1 MSSVPVNLTPVQI
14 AVIDAIVSL
23 FESNSP
29 ARYDAV
35 ARSASDAGGLSYGK
49 HQAALVGGSLFRLIS
64 DYCAA
69 PGALQAQ
76 ALRPYLP
83 RMEAGDRT
91 LDTDDA
97 LVAILKTAAA
107 DPVMQD
113 VQDRYFYE
121 HYMTPA
127 LTEAASLGFQTAL
140 GCAILYDSFIQGSW
154 STGANIKAKTIAVA
168 GAPTAETE
176 RTWLAAYLQTRRAWL
191 ASRGADLARS
201 VYRIDALTALLTAGA
216 WDLEM
221 PLALPLSGYSFTLT
235 AWDLNAHLFPDPV
248 FRVDPE
254 KFGTVKARHAI
265 MPEGRDRH
273 VQSLLSILG
282 LLDPKSGVDGRF
294 GMGSAN
300 VFKAFQL
307 SCNAPQT
314 GIVDPEGYLM
324 LCDAVRRVEASAPAK
339 GSDGAAV
346 ADLRPLP
353 EPANSTRS
361 RQYSLAAG
369 ASATAAG
376 ATVVGSNYFAPKD
389 VTGDTAQIGPA
400 ASGPQGTPVPAP
412 AAQSPAVQAPA
423 VQASAN
429 QKSGNQTQGAQTQG
443 TQTQGTMTATAPP
456 AAPEPGKAPA
466 VTASTAT
473 PPPAPDWDDTA
484 RELLPWVAVGLL
496 IATLVFLILARR
508 RAY

>member
-49 HQAALVGGSLFRLIS
+49 HQAALVGGSLFRMIS
-64 DYCAA
+64 AYCNA
-69 PGALQAQ
+69 PGALQAA
-76 ALRPYLP
+76 ALKPYLP
-83 RMEAGDRT
+83 RMEAADRT
-91 LDTDDA
+91 LDKDDA

-113 VQDRYFYE
+113 VQDTYFYD

-127 LTEAASLGFQTAL
+127 LTEAAKLGFQTAL
-140 GCAILYDSFIQGSW
+140 GCAIVYDSFIQGSW
-154 STGANIKAKTIAVA
+154 STGANIKGKTIAVA
-168 GAPTAETE
+168 GEPTAENE
-176 RTWLAAYLQTRRAWL
+176 KTWVAAYLQTRRAWL

-201 VYRIDALTALLTAGA
+201 VYRIDALNGLVTSGQ

-221 PLALPLSGYSFTLT
+221 PLALQLTGYSFTLT

-254 KFGTVKARHAI
+254 RFGVVKARHAI

-273 VQSLLSILG
+273 VQQLLSILG
-282 LLDPKSGVDGRF
+282 LLDSKTGVDGRF
-294 GMGSAN
+294 GTGSAN

-307 SCNAPQT
+307 SCNTPQT
-314 GIVDPEGYLM
+314 GIVDPEGYLL
-324 LCDAVRRVEASAPAK
+324 LCDAVRRVQASAPAK
-339 GSDGAAV
+339 GTAGTEV

-353 EPANSTRS
+353 EPASSTRS
-361 RQYSLAAG
+361 RQYSMAAG
-369 ASATAAG
+369 ATATAAG

-389 VTGDTAQIGPA
+389 VTGDTTTAPSTAAAPPA
-400 ASGPQGTPVPAP
+400 TVAAPTPPTTLQQTSPAPSAPPAP
-412 AAQSPAVQAPA
+412 APAPTPV
-423 VQASAN
+423 
-429 QKSGNQTQGAQTQG
+429 K
-443 TQTQGTMTATAPP
+443 
-456 AAPEPGKAPA
+456 AAP
-466 VTASTAT
+466 VTASTVAA
-473 PPPAPDWDDTA
+473 PAAPDWDDTA
-484 RELLPWVAVGLL
+484 RDLLPWVAVALL
-496 IATLVFLILARR
+496 IATLVLITLARR

>member
-49 HQAALVGGSLFRLIS
+49 HQAALVGGSLFRMIS
-64 DYCAA
+64 AYCNA
-69 PGALQAQ
+69 PGALQAG
-76 ALRPYLP
+76 ALKPYLP
-83 RMEAGDRT
+83 RMEAADRT
-91 LDTDDA
+91 LDKDDA

-113 VQDRYFYE
+113 VQDTYFLD

-127 LTEAASLGFQTAL
+127 LTEAAKLGFQTAL
-140 GCAILYDSFIQGSW
+140 GCAIVYDSFIQGSW
-154 STGANIKAKTIAVA
+154 STGANIKGKTIAVA
-168 GAPTAETE
+168 GEPTAENE
-176 RTWLAAYLQTRRAWL
+176 KTWVAAYLQTRRAWL

-201 VYRIDALTALLTAGA
+201 VYRIDALNGLVSSGQ

-221 PLALPLSGYSFTLT
+221 PLAVQMTGYSFSLT

-254 KFGTVKARHAI
+254 RFGVVKARHAI

-273 VQSLLSILG
+273 VQQLLSILG
-282 LLDPKSGVDGRF
+282 LLDAKTGVDGRF
-294 GMGSAN
+294 GSGAAN

-307 SCNAPQT
+307 SCNTPQT
-314 GIVDPEGYLM
+314 GVVDPEGYLL
-324 LCDAVRRVEASAPAK
+324 LCDAVRRVQATAPAK
-339 GSDGAAV
+339 GTAATEV

-353 EPANSTRS
+353 EPAGSGRS
-361 RQYSLAAG
+361 RQYSIAAG

-389 VTGDTAQIGPA
+389 VAGD
-400 ASGPQGTPVPAP
+400 
-412 AAQSPAVQAPA
+412 
-423 VQASAN
+423 
-429 QKSGNQTQGAQTQG
+429 
-443 TQTQGTMTATAPP
+443 ATTVAAPP
-456 AAPEPGKAPA
+456 ATVAAPTPPTASQPTSPAPGATPAP
-466 VTASTAT
+466 VTASTVAA
-473 PPPAPDWDDTA
+473 PAAPDWDDTA
-484 RELLPWVAVGLL
+484 RDLLPWVAVGLL
-496 IATLVFLILARR
+496 IATLVLITLARR

>member
-1 MSSVPVNLTPVQI
+1 MSSVPVNLTPVQV

-35 ARSASDAGGLSYGK
+35 ARSATDAGGLSYGK
-49 HQAALVGGSLFRLIS
+49 HQAALVGGSLFRMIS

-69 PGALQAQ
+69 PGAQKAA
-76 ALRPYLP
+76 ALKPYLP

-91 LDTDDA
+91 LDQDDA
-97 LVAILKTAAA
+97 LVALLKAAAA

-113 VQDRYFYE
+113 VQDAFFYD

-140 GCAILYDSFIQGSW
+140 GCAILYDSFVQGSW
-154 STGANIKAKTIAVA
+154 STGADIKGKTIAVA
-168 GAPTAETE
+168 GAPTAENE
-176 RTWLAAYLQTRRAWL
+176 KTWLAAYLQTRRAWL
-191 ASRGADLARS
+191 VSRGADLARS
-201 VYRIDALTALLTAGA
+201 VYRIDALTALVTAGE

-254 KFGTVKARHAI
+254 KFGVVKARHAI
-265 MPEGRDRH
+265 LPEGRDRH
-273 VQSLLSILG
+273 VQQLMAILG
-282 LLDPKSGVDGRF
+282 LLDAKTDVDGRF
-294 GMGSAN
+294 GTSSAN

-307 SCNAPQT
+307 SCNTPQT
-314 GIVDPEGYLM
+314 GIVDSAAYLL
-324 LCDAVRRVEASAPAK
+324 LCDAVRRVQATAPAK
-339 GSDGAAV
+339 GAAGTEV

-353 EPANSTRS
+353 EPVTSTRS
-361 RQYSLAAG
+361 QQYAIAAG

-376 ATVVGSNYFAPKD
+376 ATVVGSNYFAPKA
-389 VTGDTAQIGPA
+389 VTGDT
-400 ASGPQGTPVPAP
+400 STPPPPSTTVATAPVATTPAP
-412 AAQSPAVQAPA
+412 ATPTTPATPLPTFTDKTQA
-423 VQASAN
+423 V
-429 QKSGNQTQGAQTQG
+429 
-443 TQTQGTMTATAPP
+443 TALTVAPP
-456 AAPEPGKAPA
+456 AA
-466 VTASTAT
+466 
-473 PPPAPDWDDTA
+473 PAPDWDDTA

-496 IATLVFLILARR
+496 IITLVLIILSRR